1 MSTTDLVCCTLDTS
15 THGVFASVVRSKVDV
30 RRCSGWSRF
39 EGVNVMFGANVFL
52 EATGK
57 VETKGLAKVV
67 WYMRAG
73 FATAR

>member
-1 MSTTDLVCCTLDTS
+1 M
-15 THGVFASVVRSKVDV
+15 
-30 RRCSGWSRF
+30 CSGWSRF